1 MRVDFKDAAI
11 AGFSATNPVL
21 GLAANALRHRA
32 PNEGGF
38 LPNLGK
44 SLTHHQV
51 LPASM
56 AKRVANEVRTDFGK
70 AVLSGTGGNP
80 RAVNQA
86 IHKVASV
93 AVGQVSHFDRRQQLS
108 RGLSAL
114 KLTPMSKSLISH

>member
-1 MRVDFKDAAI
+1 MSIANPIMARERMR
-11 AGFSATNPVL
+11 
-21 GLAANALRHRA
+21 RHRA
-32 PNEGGF
+32 PNEGGV
-38 LPNLGK
+38 LPN
-44 SLTHHQV
+44 
-51 LPASM
+51 PASM
-56 AKRVANEVRTDFGK
+56 ALRVANEARTDFGK

-108 RGLSAL
+108 QGLSAL